1 MTEAEWLTCG
11 NARTMLT
18 FLGGKPGE
26 RKLRL
31 FTCACWRQRWPEP
44 TDPRS
49 AWAVAAAE
57 RYADGLCSWAA
68 VKAAHEEASL
78 CLRAAGQAL
87 DEAGWGT
94 DRAAFRAAQDRHRA
108 ACATEWAT
116 AGGNIFA
123 AEHVLRLAQEGAT
136 KKQRAGFADL
146 VREVFGNPFRAA
158 PVDPAWLTWHG
169 GLLVS
174 MARRMYDGRDF
185 ADMPVLADALEE
197 AGCTDA
203 SILDHLRSPGAHVR
217 GCWAVDLLLG
227 KE

>member
-1 MTEAEWLTCG
+1 VTEAEWLSCA
-11 NARTMLT
+11 NARTLLT
-18 FLGGKPGE
+18 FLGEKPGE

-57 RYADGLCSWAA
+57 RYADGLCSWAE
-68 VKAAHEEASL
+68 VKAADEEASL

-108 ACATEWAT
+108 ASAAEWAT
-116 AGGNIFA
+116 AGGHIFA

-158 PVDPAWLTWHG
+158 PVDPAWLTANG
-169 GLLVS
+169 GLV
-174 MARRMYDGRDF
+174 RRLTQSIYDERRFGDLG
-185 ADMPVLADALEE
+185 VLADALED

-203 SILDHLRSPGAHVR
+203 DLLGHLRSEGPHVR

-227 KE
+227 RE